1 MRVDRTKA
9 ICYTATLIRPLLI
22 LQTNYQSIQGFNGCK
37 VHYETDSVQA
47 NLFCSKKQ
55 ANKGYVD
62 EQPARGISGPYA
74 VERPNAIANT
84 ETVEIVVRN
93 RSQPAVILSRTR
105 PRRYSDYD
113 FEPFSGRILFREPVP
128 SVDENNNPVYIRIS
142 YEVEE
147 EFGDKHWVGGLDAK
161 LRFLTTY
168 LLAQLMLKTM
178 ISRRHTKLLVRILIE
193 TG

>member
-1 MRVDRTKA
+1 M
-9 ICYTATLIRPLLI
+9 CIR
-22 LQTNYQSIQGFNGCK
+22 
-37 VHYETDSVQA
+37 DS
-47 NLFCSKKQ
+47 
-55 ANKGYVD
+55 
-62 EQPARGISGPYA
+62 
-74 VERPNAIANT
+74 ANT

-105 PRRYSDYD
+105 LARYSDYD

-161 LRFLTTY
+161 V
-168 LLAQLMLKTM
+168 K
-178 ISRRHTKLLVRILIE
+178 ISDNLSFGAAYAKDNDKQTPYELSLIHI
-193 TG
+193 